1 MSEPRQPVI
10 VGGART
16 PVGRLLGSLASK
28 SASDLGGV
36 AIAGALQRAGIGPDR
51 VQYVIMGQV
60 LQAGAGQITAR
71 QAAVAAG
78 IAMDVP
84 ALTVNKVCLSGLDA
98 IALASQ
104 LIRLGEYD
112 VIVAGGMESMT
123 LAGLTDAFDHLSM
136 GESTENSGRLLGISR
151 AEQDEFAAMS
161 HQRAAAAA
169 KNGLFAAEIVP
180 VPVQHKGEQ
189 LNVTQDEGIRPGT
202 TVETLAKLKPAF
214 GRDGT
219 ITAGTASQISDGAA
233 AVVVMSAEAAQQAGA
248 DVLAEIGAHG
258 NVAGP
263 DNSLHSQPSH
273 AIRQALAKAGRDIKD
288 LDLIEIN
295 EAFAAVA
302 IQSTRDLGITND
314 IVNVNGGA
322 IALGHP
328 IGASGARIA
337 LHLANE
343 LRRRG

>member
-71 QAAVAAG
+71 QAAVAGG

-123 LAGLTDAFDHLSM
+123 QSPHLLKNSRAGYKYGPVTMADSMALDGLTDAFDHLSM
-136 GESTENSGRLLGISR
+136 GESTENSGRRLGITR

-180 VPVQHKGEQ
+180 GPIPQRGGEPVLATE
-189 LNVTQDEGIRPGT
+189 DEGIRPNT
-202 TVETLAKLKPAF
+202 TAESLAKLRPAF
-214 GRDGT
+214 AKDGT
-219 ITAGTASQISDGAA
+219 ITAGSASQISDGAA
-233 AVVVMSAEAAQQAGA
+233 AVIVMSKVKAEELG
-248 DVLAEIGAHG
+248 LSWIAE
-258 NVAGP
+258 
-263 DNSLHSQPSH
+263 
-273 AIRQALAKAGRDIKD
+273 
-288 LDLIEIN
+288 
-295 EAFAAVA
+295 
-302 IQSTRDLGITND
+302 
-314 IVNVNGGA
+314 
-322 IALGHP
+322 
-328 IGASGARIA
+328 
-337 LHLANE
+337 
-343 LRRRG
+343 